1 MDGFIAV
8 ASVAVAPPNSVH
20 RVEVCGHPIAIYNLN
35 GEFFATD
42 DTCTHAHASLS
53 EGQISGD
60 EIVCPLHFA
69 TFDIRSGQCTG
80 GPAFEDL
87 RSYPVR
93 VIDDTIEVLVPESDE

>member
-1 MDGFIAV
+1 MPQYIAV
-8 ASVAVAPPNSVH
+8 AKTSEIPENSAI
-20 RVEVCGHPIAIYNLN
+20 RAEIAGLPIAIYNLN

-60 EIVCPLHFA
+60 EVVCPLHFA
-69 TFDIRSGQCTG
+69 TFDIRTGQCTG

-93 VIDDTIEVLVPESDE
+93 VTGDTIEVLVSDQ

>member
-1 MDGFIAV
+1 MPEFIAV
-8 ASVAVAPPNSVH
+8 AKTSEIPENSAARVDVAG
-20 RVEVCGHPIAIYNLN
+20 RPIAIYNLN
-35 GEFFATD
+35 GEYFATD

-69 TFDIRSGQCTG
+69 TFDIRTGQVTC

-93 VIDDTIEVLVPESDE
+93 VTGDTIEILVSESDE